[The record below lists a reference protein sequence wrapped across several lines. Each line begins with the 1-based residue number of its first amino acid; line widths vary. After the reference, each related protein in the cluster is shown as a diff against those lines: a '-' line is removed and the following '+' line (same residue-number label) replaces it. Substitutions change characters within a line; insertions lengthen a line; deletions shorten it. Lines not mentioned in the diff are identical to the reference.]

1 MKPRSPALQADSP
14 PAEPTRE
21 ALSVRIVDFFQC
33 FKNSTNLEGKC
44 INKPIPDNLV
54 TQSHLLLDSYLRV
67 ETKQQQQFNYPGVSR
82 GRDLSKKSSSKS
94 WFYEI

>member
-67 ETKQQQQFNYPGVSR
+67 ECINFFCRTTRLVGSLFPHLA
-82 GRDLSKKSSSKS
+82 LSNESTES
-94 WFYEI
+94 